1 MRFAWFAFLCVIPLA
16 GVAAAGEGEDLFEKV
31 IRPYL
36 IERCYECHG
45 TRGTHEHDLS
55 LDWAGGMRE
64 GGFSGPAVVPGK
76 PAESMIMAALRHEN
90 DLLMPKGGP
99 KPSGEIVRAFERWIA
114 LGAPDPRSMPPTAN
128 ELAKETSWD
137 AIFARRKQWWSL
149 QPIQRPAVPP
159 RDSGTATWLAASDHP
174 VDRFLVAK
182 LAAAGIEP
190 AGEADPD
197 TLLRRATF
205 ALTGLPPTP
214 EERSAFHADTA
225 ADRWEKLIDRLI
237 ASPHFAEHW
246 ARHWLDCVR
255 YCETHG
261 SEGDPAI
268 PHAWR
273 YRDWCIRAIQTDV
286 PVDRFIR
293 EQIAGDLLA
302 DPRIDLATN
311 VNESA
316 LGIGHLRMVPHGF
329 TPTDALDEMVSFTD
343 NQIDVISKAFL
354 GLTVSCARCHNHK
367 FDAISQDDFYA
378 LFGVLAS
385 CRPALIHADAPGAR
399 KKHRA
404 ELTQIKAAIRPA
416 LADAWSESVD
426 SLPAALGRAAADA
439 LTNVE
444 AAKAKLADATTP
456 KEGEPAKPEA
466 EKQARAAL
474 ERVEKRLATFRK
486 PDHPLS
492 ALVRLEGLT
501 GEPRQAAWNAL
512 RAEAAR
518 ARPTAAQLGN
528 LPPPETWL
536 RYGAGVDG
544 PSRLGEF
551 RIEPAGDRF
560 ITRLLPAGIHSNLLV
575 ASDGAVLHSP
585 RFVVENDSIRLL
597 VAGEGQARVRLVVR
611 NFPRDQRLLYPA
623 ATLERG
629 SPEWITLST
638 KYWRGEE
645 AHLEIATAGDLPV
658 EKVDGTRSWFS
669 LMAVDTGTGETPT
682 VGLPPASLFAVLP
695 ADDAGI
701 TDVPPADTAALAA
714 LYQQAVRPAIAAWRD
729 GTATDREVRLL
740 DALLDI
746 DAFPTDVA
754 TVADA
759 AEPIARYRTLDSGL
773 ASPVRAPGVV
783 EGTVFDQPLYVRG
796 NHKQPADPVQRRFLQ
811 AIDPRPFAAN
821 ESGRRELADRLV
833 ASDNPLTP
841 RVFVNRTWHHLFGRG
856 IVATVDNFGQMGDL
870 PSHPELLD
878 FLASQFVAPTAVD
891 STGSPPRPWS
901 LKSLVRLLATSRAF
915 RLAVQPSES
924 ASRLDQTNTLVS
936 HARLRRLEGES
947 IRDALMAVSGRLE
960 RRPFGPSDPGGT
972 SRRALY
978 IGVIRNQPDP
988 FLSAFDPPSTQSTQ
1002 GRRDESHVPAQA
1014 LVLMNSPF
1022 VKDLAT
1028 KRAERLVAECR
1039 DVPTDQ
1045 RVERLFVEM
1054 LGREPTAA
1062 ERAASLAWIEDLAKQ
1077 HGIGSETVAAHA
1089 PLWTDVVHALFNT
1102 EEFIHVD

>member
-1 MRFAWFAFLCVIPLA
+1 MQGMTNRADDFPFPRVRGAARRFAWFAFLCVIA
-16 GVAAAGEGEDLFEKV
+16 SVDVAAAGEGEDLFEKV

-36 IERCYECHG
+36 VERCYECHG
-45 TRGTHEHDLS
+45 THGAREHDLS

-76 PAESMIMAALRHEN
+76 PAESMVMAALRHEN

-114 LGAPDPRSMPPTAN
+114 LGAPDPRSVPPSAN

-149 QPIQRPAVPP
+149 QSIQRPAVPP
-159 RDSGTATWLAASDHP
+159 RAGGAASWLAASDHP
-174 VDRFLVAK
+174 VDRFLAAK

-214 EERSAFHADTA
+214 EERAAFHADTA
-225 ADRWEKLIDRLI
+225 ADRWEKLVDRLI

-273 YRDWCIRAIQTDV
+273 YRDWCIRAIQGDV

-302 DPRIDLATN
+302 DPRIDPATS

-329 TPTDALDEMVSFTD
+329 TPTDALDEMVTFTD
-343 NQIDVISKAFL
+343 NQIDVISKTFL

-367 FDAISQDDFYA
+367 FDAISQADFYA

-399 KKHRA
+399 KEHRA
-404 ELTQIKAAIRPA
+404 ELATLKAAIRPA
-416 LADAWSESVD
+416 LADAWARSTD
-426 SLPAALGRAAADA
+426 SFPAALDKADKGVKEFHAA
-439 LTNVE
+439 N
-444 AAKAKLADATTP
+444 
-456 KEGEPAKPEA
+456 
-466 EKQARAAL
+466 
-474 ERVEKRLATFRK
+474 
-486 PDHPLS
+486 HPLS

-501 GEPRQAAWNAL
+501 DEQRQAAWNAL
-512 RAEAAR
+512 RAEAGR
-518 ARPTAAQLGN
+518 SSGTELQPGN
-528 LPPPETWL
+528 VPPSEAWL
-536 RYGAGVDG
+536 RYGMGIDG
-544 PSRLGEF
+544 PSLPGEF
-551 RIEPAGDRF
+551 RIEPKGERF

-585 RFVVENDSIRLL
+585 RFVVESDSIRLL
-597 VAGEGQARVRLVVR
+597 VAGDGQARVRLVVR

-623 ATLERG
+623 ATLEKG
-629 SPEWITLST
+629 VPVWITLST

-669 LMAVDTGTGETPT
+669 IMAVDTGTGEPPA
-682 VGLPPASLFAVLP
+682 VGLPPASLFDVLP
-695 ADDAGI
+695 ADEAGI
-701 TDVPPADTAALAA
+701 TDVAPADNAALAA
-714 LYQQAVRPAIAAWRD
+714 LYQRAVRPAITAWRN
-729 GTATDREVRLL
+729 GTATDRDVRLL

-746 DAFPTDVA
+746 DALPADVA
-754 TVADA
+754 AVPDVAS
-759 AEPIARYRTLDSGL
+759 EISQFRKLDSGL

-796 NHKQPADPVQRRFLQ
+796 NHKQPADPVPRRFLE

-833 ASDNPLTP
+833 AANNPLTS
-841 RVFVNRTWHHLFGRG
+841 RVFVNRAWHHLFGRG
-856 IVATVDNFGQMGDL
+856 IVASVDNFGQMGDL

-891 STGSPPRPWS
+891 STGSPPQPWS
-901 LKSLVRLLATSRAF
+901 LKSLVRLLTTSRAF

-924 ASRLDQTNTLVS
+924 ARRLDPTNTLVS

-947 IRDALMAVSGRLE
+947 IRDALMAVSGRLDH
-960 RRPFGPSDPGGT
+960 RPFGPSDPGGT

-1089 PLWTDVVHALFNT
+1089 PLWADVVHALFNT